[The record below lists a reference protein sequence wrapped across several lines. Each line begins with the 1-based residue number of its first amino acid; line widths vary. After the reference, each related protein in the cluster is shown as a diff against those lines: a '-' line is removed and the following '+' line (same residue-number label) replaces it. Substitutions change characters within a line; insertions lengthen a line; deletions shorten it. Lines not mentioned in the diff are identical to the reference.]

1 MRGKKVSSIMM
12 PIAGPLAA
20 VLLFLMIAMRVL
32 LLFLLFQAFNRAGE
46 IERSPLDPSRKDYIH
61 GPDI

>member
-1 MRGKKVSSIMM
+1 MM

-32 LLFLLFQAFNRAGE
+32 LLFLLFQAFDRAGE
-46 IERSPLDPSRKDYIH
+46 IERSPLDPSIKDYIH